1 MSKSHCIIVDD
12 EPAAIRLLEKF
23 IEKISYLEL
32 KATFTRPL
40 EALAFLESNSVDL
53 IFLDVQ
59 MPQLTGIQLS
69 KIISPQTQI
78 IFTTAYSEFALDS
91 YEVDALDYL
100 LKPISFER
108 FYKAISKLRTESDTL
123 LKEAVI
129 ADNYLFVKT
138 DAKHSFKKLFLKDL
152 KFVEGLKNYV
162 SLQLEEEQVITQS
175 TLKSLMERLPSKDF
189 IQVHKSYIVALAHI
203 ERIDNDTVWIH
214 NRQLPIGNTF
224 RKVFFESVNERKL

>member
-1 MSKSHCIIVDD
+1 MKT
-12 EPAAIRLLEKF
+12 
-23 IEKISYLEL
+23 EKIGTEKEDDNTMDNTYSIS
-32 KATFTRPL
+32 
-40 EALAFLESNSVDL
+40 SNCNILSFVD
-53 IFLDVQ
+53 
-59 MPQLTGIQLS
+59 
-69 KIISPQTQI
+69 K
-78 IFTTAYSEFALDS
+78 
-91 YEVDALDYL
+91 
-100 LKPISFER
+100 KSFE
-108 FYKAISKLRTESDTL
+108 FDPLMPPPLY
-123 LKEAVI
+123 LKQ
-129 ADNYLFVKT
+129 
-138 DAKHSFKKLFLKDL
+138 KDL